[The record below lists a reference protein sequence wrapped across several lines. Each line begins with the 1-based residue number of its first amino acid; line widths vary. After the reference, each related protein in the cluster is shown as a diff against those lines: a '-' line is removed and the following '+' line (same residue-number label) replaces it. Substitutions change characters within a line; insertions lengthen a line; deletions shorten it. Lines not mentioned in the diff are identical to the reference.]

1 MIQAMHQRLTRT
13 FFKTL
18 LTAAALEGIVGTTRV
33 AAQIIAIGPP
43 SFQSNDFPS
52 METMILDRLAM
63 GGRYNP
69 QDLGTLAHLSV
80 LESIAAI
87 ADVQADYQTS
97 ILGTRLEIQL
107 RELWD
112 AAATFEESV
121 SAGPLDART
130 LTRIQPL
137 YSEMQAAYQGVEST
151 LSASAGMSSRA
162 AAHLR
167 NIDRLTAATSA
178 MMGAIESDL
187 IASVPRS
194 TERSASPEFLE
205 KQTRLLAN
213 DTLVLIENVKASK
226 HPNSGW
232 NAVKEDLQELF
243 NLLQAFQKALTN
255 MRSSDDMSASLHTVR
270 RRLWRTEARI
280 VKLGWPADL
289 ERKWRDVRVR
299 LNLIGDELGL
309 PQVIDLATRAGL
321 DQPPAPLSSAKPT
334 TRIYRGPP

>member
-13 FFKTL
+13 FFKAL
-18 LTAAALEGIVGTTRV
+18 LTAAALEGIVGTARV

-43 SFQSNDFPS
+43 SFQSNNFPS
-52 METMILDRLAM
+52 METTILDRLAM
-63 GGRYNP
+63 GGQYNP
-69 QDLGTLAHLSV
+69 QDLGTLAHLTV

-87 ADVQADYQTS
+87 ADVQVDYQTS
-97 ILGTRLEIQL
+97 VLGTRLEIQL

-137 YSEMQAAYQGVEST
+137 YSEMQAAYQDVEST

-167 NIDRLTAATSA
+167 NIDRLTAATST

-194 TERSASPEFLE
+194 TERSASPELLE

-213 DTLVLIENVKASK
+213 DILVLIENVKASK

-232 NAVKEDLQELF
+232 NTVKEDLQELF
-243 NLLQAFQKALTN
+243 NLVQAFQKALTN

-309 PQVIDLATRAGL
+309 PRVIDLATRTGP